1 MEFRLAIR
9 VIRLVMTGLVH
20 ATQVPLRWASS
31 VARHAGGSWLRCRV
45 AGLGVSLLVHVP
57 LVWVLATIAPLP
69 LPVESGIDSIAA
81 VTARNQPAVAAAITV
96 ADSWPTPVTDTVPLT
111 RDVVRHSDLLSGA
124 LQPVATVSAP
134 PAIRVLQVDVS
145 HRLLSHKNVRRPPRP
160 GTAVVWPVRL
170 TVSEF
175 ARRWT
180 TSPVA
185 SPTGSPDG
193 IPRSPAAGPT
203 ASPRSDAARPQHSAA
218 KSSAAKP
225 PAAKP
230 PADQAPAAEP
240 RPGPRRRRPMS
251 HKPLNRGTW
260 SRRTRFG
267 RRSPGRRRPT
277 HRGGMRLSRIKRHRI
292 VIPWRLAVRAVGR
305 SISCRAS
312 CLAIHNRSI
321 PSTPGGP
328 AERAVLCCWCASMT
342 ADMCRTPGCTTAVE
356 PVRWTTRRWKRSAA
370 GSSDRHSA
378 GIGPWSTRSWF
389 PCVSALNGER
399 HGRPLWLAG
408 AGDHRRSPG
417 FAGSI
422 RSAGAIGTT
431 GTLGMIL
438 RHPRAGTDQII
449 AGIDVVRS
457 EPTGAA
463 GPAGSGCRPARPSP
477 HQPAAAPS
485 GLLDFEI

>member
-145 HRLLSHKNVRRPPRP
+145 HRLLSHKNVRRPPRT

-185 SPTGSPDG
+185 NPTGSPDG

-218 KSSAAKP
+218 KSSAAKSS
-225 PAAKP
+225 AAKP

-240 RPGPRRRRPMS
+240 PRATRPAPLAADVAQASQPRNLEPPNTVRPPVARPPSSDSPRRDAAEPDQAAQDRHS
-251 HKPLNRGTW
+251 VA
-260 SRRTRFG
+260 SRRSSGRQVDQLPRKLPRNPQPVYPVDAWRAGRAGRVVLLVRVDDRGHVQDARVHNSSGTR
-267 RRSPGRRRPT
+267 S
-277 HRGGMRLSRIKRHRI
+277 LDNAA
-292 VIPWRLAVRAVGR
+292 LEAV
-305 SISCRAS
+305 
-312 CLAIHNRSI
+312 
-321 PSTPGGP
+321 
-328 AERAVLCCWCASMT
+328 
-342 ADMCRTPGCTTAVE
+342 
-356 PVRWTTRRWKRSAA
+356 RRWK
-370 GSSDRHSA
+370 
-378 GIGPWSTRSWF
+378 F
-389 PCVSALNGER
+389 
-399 HGRPLWLAG
+399 
-408 AGDHRRSPG
+408 
-417 FAGSI
+417 
-422 RSAGAIGTT
+422 
-431 GTLGMIL
+431 
-438 RHPRAGTDQII
+438 
-449 AGIDVVRS
+449 
-457 EPTGAA
+457 
-463 GPAGSGCRPARPSP
+463 RPALSGNRPVE
-477 HQPAAAPS
+477 HQVLVPVR
-485 GLLDFEI
+485 FRIER